1 MTSPAAYLSM
11 VADQVG
17 PSKDALTC
25 VAPAMLQHAYKAW
38 LCASSIAHFVEGRR
52 VPPCKAFCRQA
63 ESVCPFFRPRIDT
76 HAGDPSFI
84 CKDPGIQANVGDDG
98 VEDESRCF
106 QLCHVVKSQD
116 IHDAYCTRRRD
127 SGPCPDLH
135 HRIDDCPKL
144 AVAGTQDSTLP
155 PVPGVNGSSG
165 ADHHNVTSAAT
176 GSDAGR
182 RLAASAAAVTTVWLL
197 VRELV
202 GARVGGNAGPGGGCG
217 SCAVAVLVAGFD
229 IASIHV
235 QRTDVEHRRCLGLLL
250 W

>member
-1 MTSPAAYLSM
+1 
-11 VADQVG
+11 
-17 PSKDALTC
+17 
-25 VAPAMLQHAYKAW
+25 ML
-38 LCASSIAHFVEGRR
+38 LLLVFTGSICLA
-52 VPPCKAFCRQA
+52 
-63 ESVCPFFRPRIDT
+63 
-76 HAGDPSFI
+76 
-84 CKDPGIQANVGDDG
+84 DPGIQANVGDDG

-155 PVPGVNGSSG
+155 PVPGVNGSGG

-202 GARVGGNAGPGGGCG
+202 GARVGGNAGLVE
-217 SCAVAVLVAGFD
+217 AVVAVLSPFWWLALT
-229 IASIHV
+229 SLPYTC
-235 QRTDVEHRRCLGLLL
+235 RGLT
-250 W
+250 